1 MARTLGSTLRLGS
14 KRLSEQL
21 GEVEILEAKKITNPN
36 TGEETMRVG
45 IFSRKQKDTYD
56 VRVKE
61 LFEPELIK
69 EGEKVDFENVE
80 LVVTANARRGFNDG
94 DPTAYMTTTITADRM
109 LASFLKQEK
118 KAS

>member
-45 IFSRKQKDTYD
+45 IFSRKQKEY
-56 VRVKE
+56 
-61 LFEPELIK
+61 
-69 EGEKVDFENVE
+69 EKVDFENVE

-109 LASFLKQEK
+109 LASFLKQDK
-118 KAS
+118 KVA